1 MPRRAR
7 ASRRRLRAHLIQ
19 ASFVVAIA
27 VVWYWAST
35 QGVLNP
41 LIVPALPAVWHQF
54 TIILGEGLFWP
65 DLQVTLAELAAGYA
79 IAVGAGCSIG
89 YLVSRSRYTIRA
101 FDPMLAGL
109 AATPVILIYP
119 LYVMFFG
126 IGMGS
131 KIALGGT
138 IGFFP
143 IVLSTI
149 AGFGSV
155 DSLYLKAA
163 HSMGASDAQL
173 FRSVLV
179 PAAFPV
185 VLGGLRIGFIVTF
198 LSILGGETLTSFS
211 GLGHRIVALGE
222 MMDTAKMYGYIV
234 FVVVIA
240 AALNVTVT
248 ALERH
253 ARRDR

>member
-1 MPRRAR
+1 MG
-7 ASRRRLRAHLIQ
+7 SRRRLRAHVIQ
-19 ASFVVAIA
+19 ASFVGA
-27 VVWYWAST
+27 VLVLWYVTST
-35 QGVLNP
+35 RGMVNP
-41 LIVPALPAVWHQF
+41 LIVPSLPQVWREF
-54 TIILGEGLFWP
+54 IVILSRGLFWP
-65 DLQVTLAELAAGYA
+65 DLQVTLFELVCGYA
-79 IAVGAGCSIG
+79 IAALFGSSIG
-89 YLVSRSRYTIRA
+89 YAVSRSRYTIRA

-126 IGMGS
+126 IGVGS
-131 KIALGGT
+131 KIAIGGT

-149 AGFGSV
+149 AGFGNV
-155 DSLYLKAA
+155 DPLYLKAA
-163 HSMGASDAQL
+163 HSMGASRTQL
-173 FRSVLV
+173 FRFVLL

-198 LSILGGETLTSFS
+198 LSILGSETLTSFS
-211 GLGHRIVALGE
+211 GLGHQIVALGE

-248 ALERH
+248 SLERRVRR
-253 ARRDR
+253 AR

>member
-1 MPRRAR
+1 MK
-7 ASRRRLRAHLIQ
+7 RRRLRAHLVQ
-19 ASFVVAIA
+19 ATFVGAVVAL
-27 VVWYWAST
+27 WYVTST
-35 QGVLNP
+35 NGMVNP
-41 LIVPALPAVWHQF
+41 LIVPALPEVWREF
-54 TIILGEGLFWP
+54 VIILTRGLFWP
-65 DLQVTLAELAAGYA
+65 DLKVTLFELACGYA
-79 IAVGAGCSIG
+79 IAVGLGCTIG
-89 YLVSRSRYTIRA
+89 YLVSRARYAIRA

-126 IGMGS
+126 IGEGS
-131 KIALGGT
+131 KIAIGGT

-149 AGFGSV
+149 AGFGNV
-155 DSLYLKAA
+155 DPLYLKAA
-163 HSMGASDAQL
+163 RSMGASGAQL
-173 FRSVLV
+173 FRLVLL
-179 PAAFPV
+179 PAALPV

-198 LSILGGETLTSFS
+198 LSILGSETLTSFA
-211 GLGHRIVALGE
+211 GLGHQIVALGE

-248 ALERH
+248 SLERR
-253 ARRDR
+253 ARRAR

>member
-1 MPRRAR
+1 MG
-7 ASRRRLRAHLIQ
+7 SRRRLRAHLIQ
-19 ASFVVAIA
+19 AAFVATVL
-27 VVWYWAST
+27 VLWYVTST
-35 QGVLNP
+35 RGMVNP
-41 LIVPALPAVWHQF
+41 LIVPALPQVWTEF
-54 TIILGEGLFWP
+54 VVILTRGLFWS
-65 DLQVTLAELAAGYA
+65 DLRITLVELACGYA
-79 IAVGAGCSIG
+79 IAVGLGCSLG
-89 YLVSRSRYTIRA
+89 YAVSRARYAIRA
-101 FDPMLAGL
+101 FDPLLAGL

-131 KIALGGT
+131 KIAIGGT

-149 AGFGSV
+149 AGFGNV
-155 DSLYLKAA
+155 EPLYLKAA
-163 HSMGASDAQL
+163 RSMGASGAQL
-173 FRSVLV
+173 FRSVLF

-198 LSILGGETLTSFS
+198 LSILGAETLTSFS
-211 GLGHRIVALGE
+211 GLGHQIVALGE

-240 AALNVTVT
+240 ATLNVTVT
-248 ALERH
+248 ALERRGRR
-253 ARRDR
+253 AR

>member
-1 MPRRAR
+1 MPRRSR
-7 ASRRRLRAHLIQ
+7 RSRRRLRAHLIQ
-19 ASFVVAIA
+19 AGFVLAVIA
-27 VVWYWAST
+27 LWYWTST
-35 QGVLNP
+35 RGMVNP
-41 LIVPALPAVWHQF
+41 LIVPALPQVWDEF
-54 TIILGEGLFWP
+54 TLILARGSFWP
-65 DLQVTLAELAAGYA
+65 DLRITLGELCAGYA
-79 IAVGAGCSIG
+79 IAVACGCSLG
-89 YLVSRSRYTIRA
+89 YLISQARYAIRA

-131 KIALGGT
+131 KIALGAT

-155 DSLYLKAA
+155 EALYIKAA
-163 HSMGASDAQL
+163 RSMGASNVQM
-173 FRSVLV
+173 FRYVLL

-211 GLGHRIVALGE
+211 GLGHQIVALGE

-240 AALNVTVT
+240 ALLNVTVT
-248 ALERH
+248 ALERRWRR
-253 ARRDR
+253 AR